1 MKNRKLTEGKE
12 ELVRALL
19 MMKYDTKKTLSENQ
33 ENIKPLLKEDVPGVA
48 LGSTAIGAALGATA
62 IPSSMSIAGGGAGVV
77 AGTTNLAA
85 GVASTLG
92 VGFTAGAAIV
102 GGAAALA
109 VLPLAYWLITKD
121 NGADRVKK
129 LFQMCS
135 TEAGK
140 ISKLQR
146 KINDGTIRGLADKIN
161 DAVNYS
167 TLGFMAGTD
176 EEALFG
182 AFNQLR
188 SGTAADACALV
199 NKYNQQYGDLY
210 DDLDGDIDAES
221 EWNQIYRPLRD
232 CVEDSLLAIKD
243 EDPCKD
249 KPGTVWDEKTQS
261 CVKSGGGGG
270 GGGGGGSK
278 WKDCPNFP
286 LTKGCKGEKV
296 RKIQDCLGI
305 TADGKFGSGTQS
317 ALSSGG
323 YGTSV
328 TQEVYD
334 KILSKCGGS
343 TTTTTTISRPEP
355 STEYTNQV

>member
-1 MKNRKLTEGKE
+1 MKNNKLTEGKE

-33 ENIKPLLKEDVPGVA
+33 ENIKPVIKEDVPGVA
-48 LGSTAIGAALGATA
+48 VGSTIGGAALGAAA

-121 NGADRVKK
+121 NGAHRVKA

-135 TEAGK
+135 SEGAKIAKLKRK
-140 ISKLQR
+140 IS
-146 KINDGTIRGLADKIN
+146 DGTIRGLADKIN

-188 SGTAADACALV
+188 SGTAADACALI

-232 CVEDSLLAIKD
+232 CVEDSLKD
-243 EDPCKD
+243 LPKDNPCKE
-249 KPGTVWDEKTQS
+249 GEIWDVKTKS
-261 CVKSGGGGG
+261 CVEVKKGVTPIPK
-270 GGGGGGSK
+270 K

-305 TADGKFGSGTQS
+305 TADGKFGSGTQN
-317 ALSSGG
+317 ALSSKG
-323 YGTSV
+323 YSTTV

-334 KILSKCGGS
+334 KILANCGGS

>member
-33 ENIKPLLKEDVPGVA
+33 ENIKPLLKEEVGSVA
-48 LGSTAIGAALGATA
+48 VASTVGGAALGAAA
-62 IPSSMSIAGGGAGVV
+62 IPSSMSIASGGAGVV

-92 VGFTAGAAIV
+92 IGFTAGAAIV

-121 NGADRVKK
+121 NGADRVKA

-135 TEAGK
+135 TNASA
-140 ISKLQR
+140 ISKLPR

-176 EEALFG
+176 EESLFG

-188 SGTAADACALV
+188 SGTASDACALI

-232 CVEDSLLAIKD
+232 CIEDSLKD
-243 EDPCKD
+243 IVDNDPCKD
-249 KPGTVWDEKTQS
+249 KPGTIWDDKTKS
-261 CVKSGGGGG
+261 CVTPGPTPGPTPNPN
-270 GGGGGGSK
+270 K
-278 WKDCPNFP
+278 WKDCPDFP

-305 TADGKFGSGTQS
+305 TADGKFGSGTQK

-323 YGTSV
+323 YATTV

-334 KILSKCGGS
+334 KILANCGG
-343 TTTTTTISRPEP
+343 TTTTTTSRPEP